1 MSIPSQTETKASLV
15 RWDPRKITEWL
26 MKAGR
31 GITSADQLTAELGRL
46 LVEAGAPVYR
56 IRIGLRTIHP
66 LVVGSAYTW
75 WRDKV
80 DVEAY
85 NPPHGIM
92 ESADYID
99 SPIECV
105 HQTGQPFRRYLEDAS
120 ADELHS
126 TLATLKASGATDYL
140 AIPLKFVFDDL
151 PTPLIFVT
159 DRLGGFSP
167 QDIESFNQIALFLA
181 PVLEVHSQHMTSHAL
196 LETYL
201 GPRTGQK
208 VLSGQIKRGDA
219 ELIEA
224 AIWYSDMRDST
235 AITEV
240 LSHDQ
245 LLKLLNRYFEVI
257 TKAVTNHGGE
267 VLRFIGDAMLVVFPT
282 DKQRN
287 LIQAR
292 KAALAAAKD
301 AHIEIQRINPL
312 LEKEGLP
319 SIRYGLGLDVGEV
332 VYGNVGAPDR
342 LDFTVLGSAVNRA
355 ARIENLTKE
364 AGCSLLVSEQFASQL
379 GDTFTW
385 LGDYKVAGVEV
396 PLSVY
401 CAYCDSP

>member
-1 MSIPSQTETKASLV
+1 MSIPSQTNTEASALQWKPEV
-15 RWDPRKITEWL
+15 VTEWL
-26 MKAGR
+26 MKAAR
-31 GITSADQLTAELGRL
+31 EITTADQLTAEFGKL
-46 LVEAGAPVYR
+46 LVKAGAPVFR

-75 WRDKV
+75 WRDKP
-80 DVEAY
+80 DVESY

-92 ESADYID
+92 ESTDYID

-105 HQTGQPFRRYLEDAS
+105 HQTGKPYQRYLQDAS
-120 ADELHS
+120 PSELHS
-126 TLATLKASGATDYL
+126 TLATLKENGATDYL
-140 AIPLKFVFDDL
+140 AVPLKFVFDDL

-159 DRLGGFSP
+159 DRPGGFSP
-167 QDIESFNQIALFLA
+167 QDIENFNRIALFLA
-181 PVLEVHSQHMTSHAL
+181 PVLEVHSQYITSTAL
-196 LETYL
+196 LGTYL
-201 GPRTGQK
+201 GPRTGKK

-257 TKAVTNHGGE
+257 TKAVTDHGGE

-282 DKQRN
+282 DKQRT

-292 KAALAAAKD
+292 QAALDAAKD
-301 AHIEIQRINPL
+301 AHAEIQRINPI

-319 SIRYGLGLDVGEV
+319 SIRYGLGLDVGKV

-379 GDTFTW
+379 GDAFTW

-396 PLSVY
+396 PLSVF
-401 CAYCDSP
+401 CANCES